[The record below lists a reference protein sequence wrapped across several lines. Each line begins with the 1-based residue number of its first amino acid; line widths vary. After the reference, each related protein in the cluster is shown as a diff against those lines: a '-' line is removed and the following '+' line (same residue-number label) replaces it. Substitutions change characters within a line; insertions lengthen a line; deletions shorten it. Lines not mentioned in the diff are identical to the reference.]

1 MPAYVIYQ
9 GEVTDP
15 DRYDKYRA
23 KAGESVAASPGHFI
37 VRGGEVV
44 SLEGDPPPGRTVV
57 LEFPT
62 RQAALDW
69 YHGAAYSE
77 ARAMRAN
84 AAVARMY
91 VVDGVEAP
99 PPT

>member
-15 DRYDKYRA
+15 DRYAEYRA
-23 KAGESVAASPGHFI
+23 KAGESVAAAGGRFV
-37 VRGGEVV
+37 VRGGEVT

-57 LEFPT
+57 VEFPT
-62 RQAALDW
+62 RQAAVDW
-69 YHGAAYSE
+69 YHGAAYTE
-77 ARAMRAN
+77 ARAIRAN

-91 VVDGVEAP
+91 VVDGAEA
-99 PPT
+99 T